1 MIAAR
6 VRANLK
12 MKAVSCVYQKAPHT
26 AFFIKGKGI
35 AAPKDLEGKKLGFS
49 AGNSPKIMF
58 PAFAEANHIDQS
70 KLNWLAADPNSLNSL
85 LLNHQA
91 DVILTYLFTLPVL
104 QKSAQNGEQI
114 GTFVYS
120 DFGANFYAQRHRRD
134 GRLHRRQSG
143 YRSRIRQSRETGYS
157 NTPSPI
163 HRTRSP

>member
-26 AFFIKGKGI
+26 AFFIKGNGI

-58 PAFAEANHIDQS
+58 PAFAAANHIDQS

-104 QKSAQNGEQI
+104 QKS
-114 GTFVYS
+114 
-120 DFGANFYAQRHRRD
+120 RRTA
-134 GRLHRRQSG
+134 S
-143 YRSRIRQSRETGYS
+143 RSAPSSIRISARIFTPTASSRWKII
-157 NTPSPI
+157 SPPI
-163 HRTRSP
+163 RMSFADSSKP